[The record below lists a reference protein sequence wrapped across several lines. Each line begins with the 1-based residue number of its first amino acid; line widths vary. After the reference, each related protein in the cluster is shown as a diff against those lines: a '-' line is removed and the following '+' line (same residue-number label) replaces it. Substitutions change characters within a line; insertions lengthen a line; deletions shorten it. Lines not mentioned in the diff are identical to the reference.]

1 MSVMGG
7 AFSRRYSSLSQELP
21 DWSRYLPFTEL
32 AEPGFGAVG
41 YGEVRP
47 VSALHG
53 LLTNDKFMLIS
64 ATHMIYIQ
72 RSL

>member
-1 MSVMGG
+1 MSVVGG
-7 AFSRRYSSLSQELP
+7 AFSRRYSHLYRELP
-21 DWSRYLPFTEL
+21 GWSRDLPFTEL

-41 YGEVRP
+41 DGEVRP

-53 LLTNDKFMLIS
+53 LLTNDKFMLIP
-64 ATHMIYIQ
+64 ATYMIYMQ